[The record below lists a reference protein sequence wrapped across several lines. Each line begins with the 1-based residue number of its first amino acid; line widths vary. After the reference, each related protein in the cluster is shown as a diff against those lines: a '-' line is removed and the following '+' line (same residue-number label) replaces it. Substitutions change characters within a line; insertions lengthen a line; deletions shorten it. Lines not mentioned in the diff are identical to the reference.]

1 MKKLLCL
8 AAATLMLGGLA
19 AFPTAAMAAGTAPPP
34 AKHMTHKA
42 TAKHHM
48 HHRVAHKRSCYDYAW
63 QSQQMKDCVSKAG
76 SMSKPMAKKTSAKKH
91 MKKHM
96 TMKKS

>member
-19 AFPTAAMAAGTAPPP
+19 TLPTAAMAAGTAPPP
-34 AKHMTHKA
+34 PAKHTMHKA
-42 TAKHHM
+42 SAKHHM
-48 HHRVAHKRSCYDYAW
+48 HHRMAHKRSCYDYAW
-63 QSQQMKDCVSKAG
+63 QSQQMKDCQAG
-76 SMSKPMAKKTSAKKH
+76 ATSKPMAKTSAKKH